1 MPKHRPSRPGNE
13 QGSWQTRNRLQM
25 ASLLGVSAP
34 PRDSATFAAPNPGPA
49 PAAVS
54 VAVTR
59 KGSAALVP
67 THYSVRSTHPSARRG
82 VVVELTSLD
91 STHSHPIP
99 GPAQPITACV
109 PRRRPSPLA
118 ATMLPAC
125 LRACQPANL
134 LVLQTQPTEGSLSC
148 WPTPRPETRISKHCP
163 NLLAIAP
170 AHAQTLGTAVRTTAV
185 TDHLSPNLRATSPSA
200 CPRRHPPF

>member
-125 LRACQPANL
+125 LRACQPACPANTAHRGL
-134 LVLQTQPTEGSLSC
+134 PVVLAHPSPGNKNIKAL
-148 WPTPRPETRISKHCP
+148 PKPARDRARPRSDTRHCCP
-163 NLLAIAP
+163 NNSGDGP
-170 AHAQTLGTAVRTTAV
+170 SV
-185 TDHLSPNLRATSPSA
+185 T
-200 CPRRHPPF
+200 